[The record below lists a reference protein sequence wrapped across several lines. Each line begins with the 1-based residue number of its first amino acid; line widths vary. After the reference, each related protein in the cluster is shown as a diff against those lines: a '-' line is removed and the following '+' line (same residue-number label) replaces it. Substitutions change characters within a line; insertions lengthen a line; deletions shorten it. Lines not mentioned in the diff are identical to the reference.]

1 MGILDFGKVGKNA
14 NNNNSSNYAKLNDS
28 AYESISDM
36 QESDDVKPVFS
47 DKLFHYDQSS
57 SDEGFEGSP
66 AILRTP
72 TKSTKLTSK
81 WRSPS
86 KSQHSTQP
94 YLIEASP
101 IRIQRTSRNKKYEA
115 EQKLEKEQTDDKE
128 EEVKVDF
135 IAELAKRNMSHLVGQ
150 IFGHCGKRE
159 LQMSSEANSQWR
171 HHIITTPRLDTR
183 RRAYLTEKRARR
195 RNPNFNRQKVSPN
208 WRHTSKL
215 RSAQNHQ
222 NRVIDQTSPLTRSRL
237 AEDHVFV
244 KPRIQH
250 LKVVKRNLGLGE
262 EMIYCP
268 QCEYPATKTTEK
280 NKGKCTMTKCNAV
293 FCCKCKSNWH
303 GSRPC
308 ETNKKNLKKKLAK
321 L

>member
-1 MGILDFGKVGKNA
+1 MSSTENILAGELCGLSLERSISPILDFGEVGKNA

-128 EEVKVDF
+128 EEEVKVDF
-135 IAELAKRNMSHLVGQ
+135 IAELTRILVKCLFSLNLYLYLSPTQNFDSFQIQATYYIYFLTFPYIYVNLLCLFLPTTHTNIHAPISPFPLSGGVFEHVLIFFKMFFLEFWNM
-150 IFGHCGKRE
+150 F
-159 LQMSSEANSQWR
+159 
-171 HHIITTPRLDTR
+171 
-183 RRAYLTEKRARR
+183 
-195 RNPNFNRQKVSPN
+195 
-208 WRHTSKL
+208 
-215 RSAQNHQ
+215 
-222 NRVIDQTSPLTRSRL
+222 
-237 AEDHVFV
+237 
-244 KPRIQH
+244 
-250 LKVVKRNLGLGE
+250 
-262 EMIYCP
+262 
-268 QCEYPATKTTEK
+268 
-280 NKGKCTMTKCNAV
+280 
-293 FCCKCKSNWH
+293 
-303 GSRPC
+303 
-308 ETNKKNLKKKLAK
+308 
-321 L
+321 

>member
-1 MGILDFGKVGKNA
+1 MGILDFGEVGKNA

-135 IAELAKRNMSHLVGQ
+135 IAELTKRNMSHLVGQ

-159 LQMSSEANSQWR
+159 LQMSSEANGVTTSSQR
-171 HHIITTPRLDTR
+171 HVSTPVAAPT
-183 RRAYLTEKRARR
+183 
-195 RNPNFNRQKVSPN
+195 
-208 WRHTSKL
+208 
-215 RSAQNHQ
+215 
-222 NRVIDQTSPLTRSRL
+222 
-237 AEDHVFV
+237 
-244 KPRIQH
+244 
-250 LKVVKRNLGLGE
+250 
-262 EMIYCP
+262 
-268 QCEYPATKTTEK
+268 
-280 NKGKCTMTKCNAV
+280 
-293 FCCKCKSNWH
+293 
-303 GSRPC
+303 
-308 ETNKKNLKKKLAK
+308 
-321 L
+321 